1 MDVQFDFEVFASGSL
16 LHDLLNYLFTLGSDS
31 KEWQS
36 NINLKHGIHM
46 SHCMYIQYCV
56 ALLKKC
62 IMFCVNKCKLTTDE
76 SVFFILGGKLGFVFI
91 KYD

>member
-1 MDVQFDFEVFASGSL
+1 
-16 LHDLLNYLFTLGSDS
+16 
-31 KEWQS
+31 
-36 NINLKHGIHM
+36 M

-76 SVFFILGGKLGFVFI
+76 SVFYFILGGKLGFVFI

>member
-76 SVFFILGGKLGFVFI
+76 SVFFNFRWETGVCVYKI
-91 KYD
+91 